1 MALEK
6 LVGEETSRSSQG
18 NALFPWKLHKMLTFC
33 ETEGKDT
40 VVSWLPQGKAF
51 KVHNTAA
58 FVSEILPMHFKQTK
72 YKSFQR
78 QLNLWGFQ
86 RITKGTETEK
96 GAYFH
101 PDFLKNQ
108 EDLCQKLNRQSAKKQ
123 SSEAV
128 KSTKSAPKTCAA
140 HVSDDE
146 STSSLP
152 KTRPL
157 VPSPSSSGAVPRLV
171 SDSAKDTSFTD
182 IQPVLFEGCPF
193 FLLDMPQEKDLDM
206 PQEEDAIPIIQYSQP
221 SKTSADASS
230 AAPSFGLAAPS
241 MKIEKIDMSSLVFSS
256 EQHSGHPQ
264 LCAV

>member
-1 MALEK
+1 MVSEK
-6 LVGEETSRSSQG
+6 SVSEETSRSSSQG

-96 GAYFH
+96 GAYLH

-128 KSTKSAPKTCAA
+128 KSTKSTPKSCAA
-140 HVSDDE
+140 HVTDDE

-152 KTRPL
+152 KTTPL
-157 VPSPSSSGAVPRLV
+157 VPTPCLSGVVPSLV
-171 SDSAKDTSFTD
+171 GDSAKDTSFTA

-193 FLLDMPQEKDLDM
+193 FLLDTPGVGEKDSILTV
-206 PQEEDAIPIIQYSQP
+206 QFSQLA
-221 SKTSADASS
+221 KTSADASS
-230 AAPSFGLAAPS
+230 AAPSSQKDRLDPRDPLEEIS
-241 MKIEKIDMSSLVFSS
+241 MTSGFFPS

>member
-1 MALEK
+1 MTPEK
-6 LVGEETSRSSQG
+6 SVSEETSRSSQG

-128 KSTKSAPKTCAA
+128 KSTKSAPKSCAA

-157 VPSPSSSGAVPRLV
+157 VPAPSSSGTIPSLV
-171 SDSAKDTSFTD
+171 GDSAKDASFTD
-182 IQPVLFEGCPF
+182 ILQAIQPVLFEGCPF
-193 FLLDMPQEKDLDM
+193 FLLDIPRDKDGILTV
-206 PQEEDAIPIIQYSQP
+206 QYSQP
-221 SKTSADASS
+221 AKTSVDASS
-230 AAPSFGLAAPS
+230 QKGPRVPLERIGMTSGF
-241 MKIEKIDMSSLVFSS
+241 FSS

>member
-1 MALEK
+1 MK
-6 LVGEETSRSSQG
+6 SIFEETSRSSQG

-86 RITKGTETEK
+86 RITKGSETEK

-108 EDLCQKLNRQSAKKQ
+108 EDLCQKLNRQSAKNK

-128 KSTKSAPKTCAA
+128 KMTKSAPTSCAA

-152 KTRPL
+152 KTTPL
-157 VPSPSSSGAVPRLV
+157 VPAPSSNGAVPSIV
-171 SDSAKDTSFTD
+171 GESGKDTSFTSIQA

-193 FLLDMPQEKDLDM
+193 FLLDIPRDKDAM
-206 PQEEDAIPIIQYSQP
+206 IQTL
-221 SKTSADASS
+221 K
-230 AAPSFGLAAPS
+230 
-241 MKIEKIDMSSLVFSS
+241 
-256 EQHSGHPQ
+256 QHSGRQQ